1 MNDVAI
7 SDAPVGGQFLS
18 FYLADEEYAVNIL
31 EVQEI
36 KGWQPVTRIP
46 NAPPHVLGVIN
57 LRGIVVPVLD
67 LRRRFDL
74 PIKPVDPATVVIV
87 IHLKE
92 AQAERTVGL
101 VVDAVATVY
110 DVSSEMV
117 REAPDLGSGIGNHFI
132 LGLATIEARMVILL
146 DMPVLVN
153 QGLLGLG
160 ALDADNH
167 SVAA

>member
-1 MNDVAI
+1 MNDVAM

-74 PIKPVDPATVVIV
+74 PVKPVESATVVIV

-92 AQAERTVGL
+92 ARTERTVGL

-110 DVSSEMV
+110 DIGAEMV
-117 REAPDLGSGIGNHFI
+117 REAPDLGSGIGNDFI

-153 QGLLGLG
+153 QGLFGLG
-160 ALDADNH
+160 SLDSGNDR
-167 SVAA
+167 VAA

>member
-1 MNDVAI
+1 M

-74 PIKPVDPATVVIV
+74 PVKPVESATVVIV

-92 AQAERTVGL
+92 ARTERTVGL

-110 DVSSEMV
+110 DIGAEMV
-117 REAPDLGSGIGNHFI
+117 REAPDLGSGIGNDFI

-153 QGLLGLG
+153 QGLFGLG
-160 ALDADNH
+160 SLDSGNDR
-167 SVAA
+167 VAA

>member
-1 MNDVAI
+1 MNDVAM

-74 PIKPVDPATVVIV
+74 PVKPVESATVVIV

-110 DVSSEMV
+110 DIGAEMV
-117 REAPDLGSGIGNHFI
+117 REAPDLGSGIGNDFI

-153 QGLLGLG
+153 QGLFGLG
-160 ALDADNH
+160 SLDSGNDR
-167 SVAA
+167 VAA